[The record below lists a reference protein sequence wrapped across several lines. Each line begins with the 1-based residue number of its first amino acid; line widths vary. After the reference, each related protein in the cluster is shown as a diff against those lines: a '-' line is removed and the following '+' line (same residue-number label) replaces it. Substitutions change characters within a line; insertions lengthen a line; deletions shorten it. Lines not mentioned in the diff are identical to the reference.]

1 VTSTVTEPTDNAGPI
16 NNAGPTSN
24 AGPTNGEP
32 IAPSQ
37 PSEPTIDLGSAG
49 SPQEAPAAGGGRR
62 RPRWMTRNP
71 LRVKLVAAMLA
82 LVAFALFVIG
92 AASVFALRDYLVKRM
107 DNQLWAA
114 QARLENL
121 TTTPQTTKTEIGLP
135 SDFVIAVQNYPQTT
149 VAWDPT
155 FATALPPFP
164 ADLSSLRSRA
174 GAPFTVDSADHA
186 MHWRL
191 LVSTP
196 SQGPFAGRVVVVG
209 ESLTGVEQAV
219 GQLIFINTSV
229 GVSVLAALA
238 LVGVWLVR
246 ASLRPLAAMER
257 TAAAIAR
264 GDLTQRVP
272 ELDPRTELGQFSAAL
287 NTMLAQIEAAFTA
300 RASSEHRAVRSE
312 GRMRQF
318 VADASHE
325 LRTPLTTIRGFA
337 ELYRQGA
344 APDPAEVLRRI
355 EDEAARMGL
364 LVEDLLL
371 LARLDQERP
380 LHLGPVALADLI
392 EDAAAAAHAVAPER
406 SVLVDIQQPS
416 DGLVVL
422 GDETRLRQVLANL
435 VTNAITHTPE
445 GTSVALRLRSDGEQH
460 AIIEVS
466 DQGPGLTPE
475 QAEHVFER
483 FYRVDKA
490 RTRRAATRV
499 SLANGLTAPHS
510 GSGLGLA
517 IVAAL
522 VAAHSGDVEV
532 DTAPGRG
539 ATFRVRLPLMTA

>member
-1 VTSTVTEPTDNAGPI
+1 
-16 NNAGPTSN
+16 
-24 AGPTNGEP
+24 
-32 IAPSQ
+32 
-37 PSEPTIDLGSAG
+37 
-49 SPQEAPAAGGGRR
+49 
-62 RPRWMTRNP
+62 MTRNP
-71 LRVKLVAAMLA
+71 LRVKLVAAMLT

-92 AASVFALRDYLVKRM
+92 AASVFAFRDYLVKRM

-114 QARLENL
+114 QARLAAL
-121 TTTPQTTKTEIGLP
+121 TTQPQTTKTEIGLP
-135 SDFVIAVQNYPQTT
+135 SDFVIAVQDYPRTT
-149 VAWDPT
+149 VAYDPNY
-155 FATALPPFP
+155 ASGALPPFP
-164 ADLSSLRSRA
+164 ADLSTLKSKA
-174 GAPFTVDSADHA
+174 GAPFTVDSADHTL
-186 MHWRL
+186 HWRL

-196 SQGPFAGRVVVVG
+196 TRGPFAGRVVVVG
-209 ESLTGVEQAV
+209 ESVTNVDEAV
-219 GQLIFINTSV
+219 GQLVFINTSV

-238 LVGVWLVR
+238 LVGVWMVR

-272 ELDPRTELGQFSAAL
+272 ELDPGTELGQFSAAL
-287 NTMLAQIEAAFTA
+287 NTMLAQIEAAFIA
-300 RASSEHRAVRSE
+300 RASSEDRAVRSE
-312 GRMRQF
+312 ERMRQF

-380 LHLGPVALADLI
+380 LRLGPVALADLI
-392 EDAAAAAHAVAPER
+392 EDAAAAAHAVAPDR
-406 SVLVDIQQPS
+406 NVLVDIQQPS
-416 DGLVVL
+416 EGLVVL
-422 GDETRLRQVLANL
+422 GDETRLRQVIANL

-445 GTSVALRLRSDGEQH
+445 GTSVTLGLRGDGEQH
-460 AIIEVS
+460 AIIEVR

-499 SLANGLTAPHS
+499 SVANGLTAPHS

-522 VAAHSGDVEV
+522 VTAHSGDVEV

-539 ATFRVRLPLMTA
+539 ATFRVRLPLMAG